1 MNMMKNII
9 FNGGLFI
16 NSIFTYFFLG
26 VSLAA
31 PIGPVKA
38 TLLNTGIKNGFFHA
52 WIFGIGALVT
62 DIMYMLMV
70 FFGIGQFIDSPVLKT
85 ILWSFGCFVLLY
97 TGVENLLTLKKIKVD
112 TKIGKTIRFRQ
123 SLLSGFVMAMLNP
136 LTILFWLGIYGSILA
151 GTTETLSWYQIIV
164 YSIAILFGIS
174 LVDLIMAFISS
185 VARKL
190 LKTKLLRNI
199 SIVSSLAMIGFG
211 IFFGV
216 QAYKSLF

>member
-1 MNMMKNII
+1 
-9 FNGGLFI
+9 
-16 NSIFTYFFLG
+16 
-26 VSLAA
+26 
-31 PIGPVKA
+31 
-38 TLLNTGIKNGFFHA
+38 
-52 WIFGIGALVT
+52 
-62 DIMYMLMV
+62 MLMV

-164 YSIAILFGIS
+164 YSVAILFGIS
-174 LVDLIMAFISS
+174 LVDLMMAFISS

-190 LKTKLLRNI
+190 LNTKLLRNI